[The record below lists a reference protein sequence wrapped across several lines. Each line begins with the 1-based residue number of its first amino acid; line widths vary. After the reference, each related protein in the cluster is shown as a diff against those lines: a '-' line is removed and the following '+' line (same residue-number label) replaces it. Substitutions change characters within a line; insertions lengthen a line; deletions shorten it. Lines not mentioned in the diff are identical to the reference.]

1 VEPHAYLSLNPPADH
16 MALNYEDEDDDDFVF
31 VLDNDI
37 FEIFTHIYFRTDE
50 QQIKEL
56 EL

>member
-1 VEPHAYLSLNPPADH
+1 MLPN
-16 MALNYEDEDDDDFVF
+16 FVF